1 MFGLEVAP
9 VCIEVTK
16 CGLRRHG
23 QLSGGAQAE
32 ERGWEKEELGGS
44 WASEGQMGWVLG
56 SLALLQPG

>member
-1 MFGLEVAP
+1 MHRGDKMWAE
-9 VCIEVTK
+9 
-16 CGLRRHG
+16 RHG

-32 ERGWEKEELGGS
+32 ERGWDKEELGGS